1 MTFSDRI
8 GVVLFGVSAA
18 VLCAHLTAAQ
28 EPGSQPAVSSA
39 IASGRTTFRQF
50 CGPCHGVSAKGDGP
64 VGRLLLTKPADLT
77 QLRRRHQDEF
87 PRTILEQMLLLGTR
101 METEAHG
108 SEQMPI
114 WGPVFRNIDTNESVV
129 KERVAN
135 LLAYLESIQE

>member
-1 MTFSDRI
+1 MAFSNRI
-8 GVVLFGVSAA
+8 GVVFFGVSAA

-28 EPGSQPAVSSA
+28 EPGGQPAVSSA

-50 CGPCHGVSAKGDGP
+50 CAPCHGVSAKGDGP

-114 WGPVFRNIDTNESVV
+114 WGPVFRGIDTNDTLI
-129 KERVAN
+129 KTRVAN
-135 LLAYLESIQE
+135 LIRYLESIQE